1 MKLYVGNLPSEFNDA
16 QLRELVVPFGP
27 PDSATVVKDRDNGRS
42 RGFGFVELSN
52 DDHARAAIA
61 GLHGKNVADRLL
73 VVNEARSKK
82 G

>member
-1 MKLYVGNLPSEFNDA
+1 MKLYVGNLPREINDA
-16 QLRELVVPFGP
+16 QLRDLVVPFGQ
-27 PDSATVVKDRDNGRS
+27 PDSATVVKERDSGQS

-52 DDHARAAIA
+52 DDQARAAIA
-61 GLHGKNVADRLL
+61 GLHGKNVGDRSL